1 MIEARFNAPHPE
13 APVALFVNGEYHAL
27 TMLEALELIRST
39 ASALNKAAE
48 YGCHTRQGTTYG
60 PGNTPTA
67 IPTCARYEIPVAELE
82 RYRIDKEGE

>member
-27 TMLEALELIRST
+27 TMLEALDLIRST
-39 ASALNKAAE
+39 ASALNKATE

-60 PGNTPTA
+60 PGT
-67 IPTCARYEIPVAELE
+67 IPTSISSVTQYEIPVAELE
-82 RYRIDKEGE
+82 KYRLDKEGE

>member
-1 MIEARFNAPHPE
+1 MIEARFNAPNPE
-13 APVALFVNGEYHAL
+13 APIALFVNGEYHAL
-27 TMLEALELIRST
+27 TMIEALELIRST

-48 YGCHTRQGTTYG
+48 LGCHTRQGTTYG